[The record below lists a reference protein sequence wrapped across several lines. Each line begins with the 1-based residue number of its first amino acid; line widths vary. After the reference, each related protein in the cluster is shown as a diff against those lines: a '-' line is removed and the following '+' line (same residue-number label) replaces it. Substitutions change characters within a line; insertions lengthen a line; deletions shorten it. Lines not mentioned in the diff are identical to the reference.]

1 MSVTCTQ
8 EALALNIESLR
19 SPCWPLRLRGDR
31 TRPRVPGGGRDRRAL
46 GRAPAR
52 IRPHNIV
59 LMLPREGLPGRGLYR
74 VELVDVCSLGAAG
87 CPSDPLGDPSAL
99 F

>member
-1 MSVTCTQ
+1 VIAQGHGCLVVDVID
-8 EALALNIESLR
+8 APWAG
-19 SPCWPLRLRGDR
+19 P
-31 TRPRVPGGGRDRRAL
+31 
-46 GRAPAR
+46 PAR

-59 LMLPREGLPGRGLYR
+59 LTLPREGLPGRGLYR